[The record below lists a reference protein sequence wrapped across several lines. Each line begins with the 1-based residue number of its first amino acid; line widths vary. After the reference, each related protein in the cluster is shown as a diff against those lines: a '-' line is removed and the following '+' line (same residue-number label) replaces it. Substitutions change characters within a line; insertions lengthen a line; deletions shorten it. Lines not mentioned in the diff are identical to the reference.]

1 MHSVQVTKDAMPS
14 TARPLHLSSRY
25 ELRTISQVPFDT
37 TRSIWTFVTNQR
49 RILDDNAH
57 ARITGTSCR
66 LEPRSGA
73 TDRYQ
78 VPLELWQKFCGSPSA
93 VPTIIGI
100 FKKRNSRYDSD
111 LVLVTV
117 KKNSGANRDA
127 AEERSVPC
135 PHNPR
140 NLWQIFNGIE
150 QNEKMKSCGQKYWV
164 YFTPSKILEHFGLQ
178 STRETAAKS
187 VTGARVS
194 SSC

>member
-1 MHSVQVTKDAMPS
+1 MVLENGGFLIRESPGG
-14 TARPLHLSSRY
+14 
-25 ELRTISQVPFDT
+25 
-37 TRSIWTFVTNQR
+37 
-49 RILDDNAH
+49 
-57 ARITGTSCR
+57 GTSQYAQ
-66 LEPRSGA
+66 G
-73 TDRYQ
+73 
-78 VPLELWQKFCGSPSA
+78 GSSH
-93 VPTIIGI
+93 G
-100 FKKRNSRYDSD
+100 S
-111 LVLVTV
+111 

-150 QNEKMKSCGQKYWV
+150 QNEKMKSCGQKYWD
-164 YFTPSKILEHFGLQ
+164 FTPSKILEHFGLQ